1 MTKNVSCNVNSRN
14 VVLTMLEKTENGE
27 KSHIVLK
34 NTLDGYQNIDKQTRA
49 FITRLFQGTLERQI
63 ELDYII
69 NSYSKT
75 KTEKILKAIRV
86 IKVTEL
92 MLQVE
97 IKRGE

>member
-14 VVLTMLEKTENGE
+14 VVVTMLEKTENDE

-34 NTLDGYQNIDKQTRA
+34 NTLDGYQDIDKQTRA

-69 NSYSKT
+69 NIYSKT
-75 KTEKILKAIRV
+75 PVKKMKPVIRNILRLSV
-86 IKVTEL
+86 
-92 MLQVE
+92 
-97 IKRGE
+97 